1 MSTLNKIALPAAAQS
16 SPIEFQRVL
25 DVDHVPFTDNAR
37 ELLEKRFLLRDDDGT
52 TETPADM
59 MQRVAATLAGA
70 ETTEPEAWQGLFF
83 ETMSRLL
90 FLPASRVLA
99 NAGTTNQ
106 QLGNCFVLPLVDD
119 KGEIL
124 QTFSDSCH
132 IKGNGGGCGFNY
144 SDIRPRGHRVREHDD
159 LAAGPAAFLKLFDGA
174 SGIFRQKGRYESGNL
189 AIINVDHPDVIEF
202 ASAKITDGDLPL
214 TNISVGISDA
224 FMRAVADKATWQ
236 LTDPQTGKV
245 VEELPATDLFADIC
259 KLAWQTGDPGV
270 VFLDHLN
277 RDNPLLDS
285 VGPITAMNTCGEVG
299 LYPYESSNLGYLNLV
314 RILDK
319 EAMDAGGEPLFDDA
333 LLRAVIHLAVRMIDN
348 SISVSWY
355 PVEKIYDSVRSNR
368 RIGLGVTGWADCL
381 ALAGVAYDSDRAI
394 TLADR
399 FAATLRRHAEE
410 ATRQLA
416 AEKGAYPNS
425 TLSGET
431 DRRNISL
438 LALPPSGNHAILFD
452 SSFSIEPYFSLCYL
466 VRVMGDQTF
475 LRKNSYLET
484 ALRSA
489 GLDPEPIFEEISKNN
504 GSVQSVTSV
513 PQAIRERFKIAHEIA
528 PEIHVRVQAAFQ
540 KHVDNGVTKTVN
552 LPRHSTPEDVV
563 RCYTLA
569 WELGCKGVTVYR
581 DGSRSEQAI
590 EFDANNPDVAGVAG
604 PDN

>member
-1 MSTLNKIALPAAAQS
+1 MSTLNKIALPDAAQS
-16 SPIEFQRVL
+16 SPIEFQRIL
-25 DVDHVPFTDNAR
+25 DVDRVPFTDNAR
-37 ELLEKRFLLRDDDGT
+37 ELLEKRFLLRRDDGT
-52 TETPADM
+52 TETPTDM

-70 ETTEPEAWQGLFF
+70 ETKDTKPWQGLFF

-236 LTDPQTGKV
+236 LKDPQTGTV

-285 VGPITAMNTCGEVG
+285 AGPITAMNTCGEIG

-314 RILDK
+314 RLLDK

-394 TLADR
+394 LLADR

-504 GSVQSVTSV
+504 GSVQLVTSV

-552 LPRHSTPEDVV
+552 LPRHSTPDDVV

-604 PDN
+604 PDR